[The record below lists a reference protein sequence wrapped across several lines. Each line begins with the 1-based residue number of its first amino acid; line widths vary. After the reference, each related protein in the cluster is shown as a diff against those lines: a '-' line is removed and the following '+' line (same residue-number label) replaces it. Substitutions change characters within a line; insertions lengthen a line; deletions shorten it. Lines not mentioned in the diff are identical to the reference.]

1 MGTQSEST
9 LDTDGWWPVH
19 IELTSDGD
27 ITLTYNGDL
36 IHDSVNISEFAA
48 IENARIAFGG
58 RTGGANANQFID
70 NFRMTR
76 QNFSKPPS
84 PPADADPT
92 ISVSTDADG
101 NVVVTFTGVLQSA
114 PDVTGPW
121 TDAATEDQS
130 PLTLTP
136 DQARLFGRTRRP

>member
-1 MGTQSEST
+1 
-9 LDTDGWWPVH
+9 
-19 IELTSDGD
+19 
-27 ITLTYNGDL
+27 
-36 IHDSVNISEFAA
+36 
-48 IENARIAFGG
+48 
-58 RTGGANANQFID
+58 
-70 NFRMTR
+70 MTR

-136 DQARLFGRTRRP
+136 DQAILFGRARRP